1 MASSHR
7 TTETTIDVLSFTY
20 PLKLWLDAPWEIVAP
35 NSYQMIDGEVHFVP
49 PTGQRA
55 QLARKFLHAHATYPH
70 DTEPPSV
77 AQLRRLHQIARL
89 AHTYRAPPPPTK
101 ESFELLEALDWYK
114 MLGGE

>member
-1 MASSHR
+1 MAPSHTP
-7 TTETTIDVLSFTY
+7 TTTTDVQRSTY

-35 NSYQMIDGEVHFVP
+35 NSYQMIDGEGHFVP
-49 PTGQRA
+49 PSDQRA

-77 AQLRRLHQIARL
+77 AQLRHLNQIARL
-89 AHTYRAPPPPTK
+89 VHTYRTPPLPTK
-101 ESFELLEALDWYK
+101 ESFELLETLDWYK

>member
-1 MASSHR
+1 MASSR
-7 TTETTIDVLSFTY
+7 TTTDVQRSTY

-49 PTGQRA
+49 PTNQRA

-77 AQLRRLHQIARL
+77 AQLRHLNQIAQL
-89 AHTYRAPPPPTK
+89 AHTYCAPPPTK
-101 ESFELLEALDWYK
+101 ESFALLETLDWYK
-114 MLGGE
+114 LLGGE

>member
-1 MASSHR
+1 MAPSCTPANVQRS
-7 TTETTIDVLSFTY
+7 TY
-20 PLKLWLDAPWEIVAP
+20 ALKLWPDAPWEIVAP

-49 PTGQRA
+49 PMGQRA

-77 AQLRRLHQIARL
+77 AQLRHLHQIARL
-89 AHTYRAPPPPTK
+89 AHTYRTPPPTK
-101 ESFELLEALDWYK
+101 EPFELLEALDWYK

>member
-1 MASSHR
+1 MAPSR
-7 TTETTIDVLSFTY
+7 TTTTDVQRSTY
-20 PLKLWLDAPWEIVAP
+20 PLKLWPDAPWEIVAP

-49 PTGQRA
+49 PTDQRA

-77 AQLRRLHQIARL
+77 AQLRHLRQIARL
-89 AHTYRAPPPPTK
+89 AHTYRTPPPPPK
-101 ESFELLEALDWYK
+101 ETFELLETLDWYK